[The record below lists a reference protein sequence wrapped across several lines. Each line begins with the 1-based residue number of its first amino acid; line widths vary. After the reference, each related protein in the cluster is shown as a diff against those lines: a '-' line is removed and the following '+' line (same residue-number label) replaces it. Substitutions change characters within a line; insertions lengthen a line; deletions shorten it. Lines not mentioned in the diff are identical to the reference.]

1 MLYYS
6 TKDKQHQVTLKN
18 AVLHGMPEQGG
29 LYLPTYIPCV
39 DEHFI
44 KKLKKLNFQEIS
56 FSLAKLLLGDD
67 VPDAVL
73 DTIIT
78 DALNFDT
85 PLIPVSRRINTLEL
99 FHGPTLAFK
108 DVGARFMARLMSHFI
123 SESDKKLNIL
133 VATSGDTGSAVASG
147 FFRIPGINVF
157 VLYPSGKISE
167 IQEKQIT
174 TFGENITS
182 VEVDGNFDDCQA
194 LVKQVLSDTAFAEKL
209 DITTANSINI
219 ARLIPQIFYYF
230 RLYSQLEKPPQYLTI
245 SVPSGNFG
253 NLTAGLLAKKMG
265 LPVYKFIA
273 ATNINDVFLEY
284 LKTGVY
290 RSRPSQSTISN
301 AMDVGDPSNSVR
313 ISNLYKANLAKL
325 RQDLYGASF
334 TDDQT
339 RKCIKKVYD
348 TYNYICDPHGAVGF
362 LGLKEYITKNLRI
375 DKAVFLETAHPA
387 KFKDVVEQ
395 EIRKEIVIPDRLNKY
410 LKKEKITV
418 KISKNIDTLKNI
430 IIEKK

>member
-6 TKDKQHQVTLKN
+6 TRDNNHTVSLKE
-18 AVLHGMPEQGG
+18 AVLHGMPEEGG
-29 LYLPTYIPCV
+29 LYLPSRIPQI
-39 DEHFI
+39 EKEFLENI
-44 KKLKKLNFQEIS
+44 NSLNFREIS
-56 FSLAKLLLGDD
+56 FRLAQLLLGED

-73 DTIIT
+73 REIIT
-78 DALNFDT
+78 EAINFDT
-85 PLIPVSRRINTLEL
+85 PLVPISHRINTLEL

-108 DVGARFMARLMSHFI
+108 DVGARFMARLMSYFI
-123 SESDKKLNIL
+123 STSDKKLNIL
-133 VATSGDTGSAVASG
+133 VATSGDTGSAVANG
-147 FFRIPGINVF
+147 FFKIPGINVF

-174 TFGENITS
+174 TLGENIIS
-182 VEVDGNFDDCQA
+182 VEVEGNFDDCQA
-194 LVKQVLSDTAFAEKL
+194 LVKRILSDASFTETL

-230 RLYSQLEKPPQYLTI
+230 RLFAQLEGYPQSLSI

-253 NLTAGLLAKKMG
+253 NLTAGLIAKKMG

-273 ATNINDVFLEY
+273 ATNINDVFPEY

-301 AMDVGDPSNSVR
+301 AMDVGDPSNFIR
-313 ISNLYKANLAKL
+313 IVNLYNGNLNIL
-325 RQDLYGASF
+325 RKDLYGTSF
-334 TDDQT
+334 TDEQT
-339 RKCIKKVYD
+339 RECIRNIYD

-362 LGLKEYITKNLRI
+362 LGLEEYISKNPQI

-387 KFKDVVEQ
+387 KFKNIVEPVIQ
-395 EIRKEIVIPDRLNKY
+395 KDIEIPHRLNKC
-410 LKKEKITV
+410 LEKEKLSIR
-418 KISKNIDTLKNI
+418 ISKNVDNLKDI
-430 IIEKK
+430 IIEKN